1 MDVTFDLTFNTF
13 AQLLGITGISMR
25 AGHLVKGL
33 VMRAISQARLSSRKL
48 LLKKSSVL
56 RLIVV

>member
-1 MDVTFDLTFNTF
+1 MYVTFDLTFNTF

-33 VMRAISQARLSSRKL
+33 VMRAISQA
-48 LLKKSSVL
+48 
-56 RLIVV
+56 